1 MNKAAI
7 INQLEKK
14 CSKTLLTLLDDMFA
28 SCDDLFFDMASR
40 ATSNAEQ
47 NLYFESMREI
57 RVKTRA
63 ARTDYE
69 RGLIK
74 GFQLKAA
81 QDNESSQYE
90 STQTLQTNK
99 VAMELVDKED
109 VEQDVAISNM
119 STRARAVSKKH
130 LYELHSRLQQLY
142 DIAEVNKNNNPLDPG
157 ALSEL
162 FSKVIQNMGIDIKA
176 RIILLKQYERYII
189 NRLPELYKNTCKL
202 LEDAGIRFSEQR
214 KIKQHRSGSGPRQ
227 SSPLTQAF
235 NEDEL
240 PLLADN
246 AEANYRYGASPF
258 DELSQLLSNL
268 RSLPGQQ
275 QANQP
280 SLFSSGNGP
289 ALQNNELINLLNS
302 HIAADTSANLSGN
315 LGGHSQDYQQ
325 GHQQGRQPSNQETN
339 TIVDLRA
346 YIGQL
351 LARGMPKGQTHAV
364 QQVDEDVINLVAMF
378 FDFVLDDKNIPDNIK
393 AVVSRL
399 QMPILKIALK
409 DKRFFSDTEHPARN
423 FINEIARISIGI
435 DENDPQAE
443 ALLTQIEQWV
453 HEIQTTTDNI
463 EASFAES
470 LTALKSYHQKNEKR
484 ADLVQKRT
492 SEAAEGQAKRQV
504 ATLRSQ
510 QAIQDA
516 MDGKSLAALVS
527 EFIVKQWQQVLYVA
541 FVKEGEES
549 QTWLSHLQTMQDLI
563 WCSQPHQDE
572 KSQQRYKRIVEN
584 LFVRLAKALEQTT
597 LNSAQIT
604 EQTAQLKTLIEKIAN
619 PETDPADIIIE
630 TFQANTDDALQSLQ
644 QQKNWGDMTALER
657 QKVQFQALTYDFIE
671 QADAISLGTWLEFK
685 TPGNGA
691 IMRCKLAA
699 KLASSDSYV
708 FVNRLGF
715 KAIEKPRKEFAFD
728 LQRKR
733 ARLLRAGPLFERS
746 LHKVVSSLKSI
757 S

>member
-7 INQLEKK
+7 ITQLEKQ
-14 CSKTLLTLLDDMFA
+14 CSQTLLTLLDDMFA

-40 ATSNAEQ
+40 ATTNAEQ

-57 RVKTRA
+57 RVKARA

-69 RGLIK
+69 RDLIK
-74 GFQLKAA
+74 GFQLNTAQNNSAA
-81 QDNESSQYE
+81 QNGSSK
-90 STQTLQTNK
+90 TLSSNN

-109 VEQDVAISNM
+109 VEQNVAITNM
-119 STRARAVSKKH
+119 STRARAVSKQR
-130 LYELHSRLQQLY
+130 LFELHARLQNLY

-162 FSKVIQNMGIDIKA
+162 FSNVIQNMGIDIKA

-202 LEDAGIRFSEQR
+202 LEDKGVSFSEQR
-214 KIKQHRSGSGPRQ
+214 KIKQHRSDSTK

-235 NEDEL
+235 NEEEL

-246 AEANYRYGASPF
+246 AEASYRYGASHF

-268 RSLPGQQ
+268 RSLPVQQ

-289 ALQNNELINLLNS
+289 ALQNNELINLLNH
-302 HIAADTSANLSGN
+302 HISSDAASTMPAGQDAN
-315 LGGHSQDYQQ
+315 
-325 GHQQGRQPSNQETN
+325 TV
-339 TIVDLRA
+339 VDLRA

-409 DKRFFSDTEHPARN
+409 DKRFFSDTEHSARN

-453 HEIQTTTDNI
+453 HEIQNTTDNI
-463 EASFAES
+463 EATFTES
-470 LTALKSYHQKNEKR
+470 LKSLKAYHQKNEKR

-527 EFIVKQWQQVLYVA
+527 EFIVKQWQQVLYVT

-563 WCSQPHQDE
+563 WCSQQHQDE

-584 LFVRLAKALEQTT
+584 LFVRLASALQQTT
-597 LNSAQIT
+597 LNNAQIS
-604 EQTAQLKTLIEKIAN
+604 EQTDQLKTLIEKIAN
-619 PETDPADIIIE
+619 PETDPADIVIE
-630 TFQANTDDALQSLQ
+630 TFQANSDEALQSLQ
-644 QQKNWGDMTALER
+644 QQKSWREMTALER

-685 TPGNGA
+685 TSGNGA

-733 ARLLRAGPLFERS
+733 VRLLRSGPLFERS
-746 LHKVVSSLKSI
+746 LHKVVSSLKNLTP
-757 S
+757 

>member
-1 MNKAAI
+1 MNKAVI
-7 INQLEKK
+7 ITQLEKQ
-14 CSKTLLTLLDDMFA
+14 CSQTLLTLLDDMFA

-63 ARTDYE
+63 ARSDYKNA
-69 RGLIK
+69 LTK
-74 GFQLKAA
+74 GFQLNA
-81 QDNESSQYE
+81 
-90 STQTLQTNK
+90 TQKNHSAPLDSEQALQANK
-99 VAMELVDKED
+99 VTMELVDKED
-109 VEQDVAISNM
+109 VEQDVAITNM
-119 STRARAVSKKH
+119 STRARAVSKKR

-142 DIAEVNKNNNPLDPG
+142 DIAEVNKTNNPLDPG

-202 LEDAGIRFSEQR
+202 LEDAGIRFSEQQ
-214 KIKQHRSGSGPRQ
+214 KIKQQRSGSRQ

-246 AEANYRYGASPF
+246 TEANYRYGASPF
-258 DELSQLLSNL
+258 NELSQLLSNL

-289 ALQNNELINLLNS
+289 ALQNNELINLLNQ

-315 LGGHSQDYQQ
+315 PQ
-325 GHQQGRQPSNQETN
+325 SNQDAN

-409 DKRFFSDTEHPARN
+409 DKRFFSDTDHPARN

-435 DENDPQAE
+435 DETDPQAE
-443 ALLTQIEQWV
+443 TLLTQIEQWV
-453 HEIQTTTDNI
+453 QEIQTTTDNI
-463 EASFAES
+463 EAAFTES
-470 LTALKSYHQKNEKR
+470 LTALKAYHQKNEKR

-549 QTWLSHLQTMQDLI
+549 QSWLSHLQTMQDLI
-563 WCSQPHQDE
+563 WCSQPHKDE

-584 LFVRLAKALEQTT
+584 LFVRLASALEQTT
-597 LNSAQIT
+597 LNRSQIT
-604 EQTAQLKTLIEKIAN
+604 EQTEQLKTLIEKIAN
-619 PETDPADIIIE
+619 PKTDPTDIIIE
-630 TFQANTDDALQSLQ
+630 TFKADTDAALQSLQ
-644 QQKNWGDMTALER
+644 QQKSWGNMTALER

-746 LHKVVSSLKSI
+746 LHKVVSSLKSLT
-757 S
+757 

>member
-7 INQLEKK
+7 ITQLEKN
-14 CSKTLLTLLDDMFA
+14 CSQTLLTLLDDMFA

-40 ATSNAEQ
+40 ATTNSEQ

-63 ARTDYE
+63 ARSDYE
-69 RGLIK
+69 NGLVK
-74 GFQLKAA
+74 GFQLKATKKKHA
-81 QDNESSQYE
+81 AMSESAE
-90 STQTLQTNK
+90 ALQSNK
-99 VAMELVDKED
+99 VTMELVDKED

-119 STRARAVSKKH
+119 STRARAISKKR
-130 LYELHSRLQQLY
+130 LYELQSRLQQLY
-142 DIAEVNKNNNPLDPG
+142 DITEVNKNNNPLDPG
-157 ALSEL
+157 VLSDL
-162 FSKVIQNMGIDIKA
+162 FSKVIQSMGIDIKA

-214 KIKQHRSGSGPRQ
+214 KINKQSSGSRP
-227 SSPLTQAF
+227 SSPLTEAF
-235 NEDEL
+235 NEYEL
-240 PLLADN
+240 PLLSDN

-268 RSLPGQQ
+268 RGLPVQQ

-289 ALQNNELINLLNS
+289 ALQNNELINLLNH
-302 HIAADTSANLSGN
+302 HIASDTVSNLSGN
-315 LGGHSQDYQQ
+315 LSGKLSNTQD
-325 GHQQGRQPSNQETN
+325 PNN
-339 TIVDLRA
+339 IIDLRA

-378 FDFVLDDKNIPDNIK
+378 FDFVLDDKNIPNNIK

-409 DKRFFSDTEHPARN
+409 DKRFFSNTEHPARN

-435 DENDPQAE
+435 DENDPQADT
-443 ALLTQIEQWV
+443 LLTHIEQWV
-453 HEIQTTTDNI
+453 QEIQTTTDNI
-463 EASFAES
+463 EAAFSES
-470 LTALKSYHQKNEKR
+470 LSALKAYHQKNEKR

-549 QTWLSHLQTMQDLI
+549 QAWLSHLQTMQDLI

-584 LFVRLAKALEQTT
+584 LFVRLANALEQTT
-597 LNSAQIT
+597 LNSTQIT
-604 EQTAQLKTLIEKIAN
+604 EKTEQLKTLIEKIAN
-619 PETDPADIIIE
+619 PDTDTTDIIIE
-630 TFQANTDDALQSLQ
+630 TFQADSDEALQSLQ
-644 QQKNWGDMTALER
+644 QQKSWGNMTALER

-685 TPGNGA
+685 TPGTGA

-733 ARLLRAGPLFERS
+733 ARPLRAGPLFERS
-746 LHKVVSSLKSI
+746 LHKVVSSLKNLT
-757 S
+757 

>member
-7 INQLEKK
+7 ITQLEKN
-14 CSKTLLTLLDDMFA
+14 CSQTLLTLLDDMFA

-40 ATSNAEQ
+40 ATTNSEQ

-63 ARTDYE
+63 ARTDYKN
-69 RGLIK
+69 GLIK
-74 GFQLKAA
+74 GFQLNATKKNHAA
-81 QDNESSQYE
+81 PSESAQA
-90 STQTLQTNK
+90 LQTNK
-99 VAMELVDKED
+99 VTMELVDKED
-109 VEQDVAISNM
+109 VEQNVAISNM
-119 STRARAVSKKH
+119 STRARAISKKR
-130 LYELHSRLQQLY
+130 LYELQSRLQHLY
-142 DIAEVNKNNNPLDPG
+142 DITEVNKNNNPLDPG
-157 ALSEL
+157 VLSDL
-162 FSKVIQNMGIDIKA
+162 FSNVIQTMGIDIKA

-202 LEDAGIRFSEQR
+202 LEDAGISFSEQR
-214 KIKQHRSGSGPRQ
+214 KINKQSSGSRQ

-268 RSLPGQQ
+268 RGLPVQQ
-275 QANQP
+275 HANQP

-289 ALQNNELINLLNS
+289 ALQNNELINLLNH
-302 HIAADTSANLSGN
+302 HIATDTAFDSSANLSDN
-315 LGGHSQDYQQ
+315 QD
-325 GHQQGRQPSNQETN
+325 PNS
-339 TIVDLRA
+339 IIDLRA

-378 FDFVLDDKNIPDNIK
+378 FDFVLDDKHIPNNIK

-443 ALLTQIEQWV
+443 TLLTQIEQWV
-453 HEIQTTTDNI
+453 QEIQTTTENI
-463 EASFAES
+463 EAAFSESFN
-470 LTALKSYHQKNEKR
+470 ALKAYHQKNEKR

-527 EFIVKQWQQVLYVA
+527 EFIVKEWQQVLYVA

-563 WCSQPHQDE
+563 WCSQQHQDD

-584 LFVRLAKALEQTT
+584 LFIRLANALEQTT
-597 LNSAQIT
+597 LNSTQIT
-604 EQTAQLKTLIEKIAN
+604 EKTEQLKTLIEKIAN
-619 PETDPADIIIE
+619 PNDDTTDIIIK
-630 TFQANTDDALQSLQ
+630 TFQADTDEALQSLQ
-644 QQKNWGDMTALER
+644 QQKSWGNMTALER

-671 QADAISLGTWLEFK
+671 QADAVSLGTWLEFK

-746 LHKVVSSLKSI
+746 LHKVVSSLKNLT
-757 S
+757 

>member
-7 INQLEKK
+7 ISQLEKK
-14 CSKTLLTLLDDMFA
+14 CSQTLLTLLDDMFA

-63 ARTDYE
+63 ARNDYE
-69 RGLIK
+69 KGLIK
-74 GFQLKAA
+74 GFQLNATKKNHA
-81 QDNESSQYE
+81 SQFE
-90 STQTLQTNK
+90 STAATQTNK
-99 VAMELVDKED
+99 VTMELVDKED

-119 STRARAVSKKH
+119 STRARAVSKKR
-130 LYELHSRLQQLY
+130 LYELHLRLQQLY
-142 DIAEVNKNNNPLDPG
+142 DVAEVNKNNNPLDPG
-157 ALSEL
+157 VLSEL

-214 KIKQHRSGSGPRQ
+214 KTKQQRSGSGSRQ
-227 SSPLTQAF
+227 SSPLTQTF

-289 ALQNNELINLLNS
+289 ALQNNELINLLNQ
-302 HIAADTSANLSGN
+302 HITSDTSGDLSGK
-315 LGGHSQDYQQ
+315 LGGHSQD
-325 GHQQGRQPSNQETN
+325 HQQGNQYSNQETN
-339 TIVDLRA
+339 TIIDLRA

-435 DENDPQAE
+435 DESDPQADT
-443 ALLTQIEQWV
+443 LLLEIEQWV
-453 HEIQTTTDNI
+453 QKIQTTTDNI
-463 EASFAES
+463 EAAFTES
-470 LTALKSYHQKNEKR
+470 LIALKAYHQKNEKR

-527 EFIVKQWQQVLYVA
+527 EFIVKQWQQVLYVT

-597 LNSAQIT
+597 LNSTQIT
-604 EQTAQLKTLIEKIAN
+604 EQTEQLKTLIEKIAN
-619 PETDPADIIIE
+619 PKTDPEDIIIE
-630 TFQANTDDALQSLQ
+630 TFQADSDDALQSLQ
-644 QQKNWGDMTALER
+644 QQKSWGNMTALER

-733 ARLLRAGPLFERS
+733 ARLLRSGPLFERS
-746 LHKVVSSLKSI
+746 LHKVVTRLKNI
-757 S
+757 T

>member
-325 GHQQGRQPSNQETN
+325 GRQPSNQETN

-470 LTALKSYHQKNEKR
+470 LTALKAYHQKNEKR

-685 TPGNGA
+685 TSGNGA

>member
-7 INQLEKK
+7 IAQLEKQ
-14 CSKTLLTLLDDMFA
+14 CSQTLLTLLDDMFA

-40 ATSNAEQ
+40 ATTNAEQ

-57 RVKTRA
+57 RVKARA
-63 ARTDYE
+63 ARTDYK
-69 RGLIK
+69 RILIT
-74 GFQLKAA
+74 GFQLNEHQKNKAENSA
-81 QDNESSQYE
+81 FSNTLASNE
-90 STQTLQTNK
+90 TK
-99 VAMELVDKED
+99 IELVDKED
-109 VEQDVAISNM
+109 VEQDVAITNM
-119 STRARAVSKKH
+119 STRARAVSKQA
-130 LYELHSRLQQLY
+130 LFELHARLQNLY
-142 DIAEVNKNNNPLDPG
+142 DIEEVNKNNNPLDPG

-162 FSKVIQNMGIDIKA
+162 FANVIQNMGLDIKA

-202 LEDAGIRFSEQR
+202 LEDKGIRFNEQR
-214 KIKQHRSGSGPRQ
+214 KINKKRSRSNQHA
-227 SSPLTQAF
+227 PLTQAF
-235 NEDEL
+235 NEEDL

-246 AEANYRYGASPF
+246 MEASYRYGASPF

-268 RSLPGQQ
+268 RSLPVQQ

-289 ALQNNELINLLNS
+289 ALQNNELINLLNH
-302 HIAADTSANLSGN
+302 HISADAVGNMSAN
-315 LGGHSQDYQQ
+315 QDA
-325 GHQQGRQPSNQETN
+325 N

-378 FDFVLDDKNIPDNIK
+378 FDFVLDDENIPDNIK

-409 DKRFFSDTEHPARN
+409 DKRFFSDTEHAARN
-423 FINEIARISIGI
+423 FINEIARVSIGI
-435 DENDPQAE
+435 DENDPQAD

-453 HEIQTTTDNI
+453 HEIQTATDDV
-463 EASFAES
+463 EATFTES
-470 LTALKSYHQKNEKR
+470 LNALKEYHQKNEKR

-527 EFIVKQWQQVLYVA
+527 EFIVKQWQQVLYVT
-541 FVKEGEES
+541 FVKDGEES
-549 QTWLSHLQTMQDLI
+549 QSWLSHLQTMQDLI
-563 WCSQPHQDE
+563 WCSQQHHDE
-572 KSQQRYKRIVEN
+572 KSQQRYKRIVES
-584 LFVRLAKALEQTT
+584 LFSRLAKALEKTT
-597 LNSAQIT
+597 LNNAQIS
-604 EQTAQLKTLIEKIAN
+604 EQTDQLKTLIEKIAN
-619 PETDPADIIIE
+619 PKTDPTDIVIE
-630 TFQANTDDALQSLQ
+630 TFQANSDEALQSLQ
-644 QQKNWGDMTALER
+644 QQKSWREMTALER

-671 QADAISLGTWLEFK
+671 QADAIQLGTWLEFK
-685 TPGNGA
+685 TSGNGA

-699 KLASSDSYV
+699 KLTSSDSYV

-733 ARLLRAGPLFERS
+733 ARLLRAGPLFDRS
-746 LHKVVSSLKSI
+746 LHKVVSSLKNLTP
-757 S
+757 

>member
-7 INQLEKK
+7 ITQLEKN
-14 CSKTLLTLLDDMFA
+14 CSQTLLTFLDDMFA

-40 ATSNAEQ
+40 ATTNSEQ

-63 ARTDYE
+63 ARTDYKN
-69 RGLIK
+69 GLIK
-74 GFQLKAA
+74 GFQLNATKKNHAA
-81 QDNESSQYE
+81 SSEFAQA
-90 STQTLQTNK
+90 QQTNK
-99 VAMELVDKED
+99 VTMELVDKED
-109 VEQDVAISNM
+109 VEQNVAISNM
-119 STRARAVSKKH
+119 STRARAISKKR
-130 LYELHSRLQQLY
+130 LYELQSRLQHLY
-142 DIAEVNKNNNPLDPG
+142 DITEVNKNNNPLDPG
-157 ALSEL
+157 VLSDL
-162 FSKVIQNMGIDIKA
+162 FSNVIQTMGIDIKA

-202 LEDAGIRFSEQR
+202 LEDAGISFSEQR
-214 KIKQHRSGSGPRQ
+214 KINKQSSGSRQ

-268 RSLPGQQ
+268 RGLPVQQ
-275 QANQP
+275 HANQP

-289 ALQNNELINLLNS
+289 ALQNNELINLLNH
-302 HIAADTSANLSGN
+302 HIATDTAFDSSANLSDN
-315 LGGHSQDYQQ
+315 QD
-325 GHQQGRQPSNQETN
+325 PNS
-339 TIVDLRA
+339 IIDLRA

-378 FDFVLDDKNIPDNIK
+378 FDFVLDDKHIPNNIK

-443 ALLTQIEQWV
+443 TLLTQIEQWV
-453 HEIQTTTDNI
+453 QEIQTTTENI
-463 EASFAES
+463 EAAFSESFN
-470 LTALKSYHQKNEKR
+470 ALKAYHQKNEKR

-527 EFIVKQWQQVLYVA
+527 EFIVKEWQQVLYVA

-563 WCSQPHQDE
+563 WCSQQHQDD

-584 LFVRLAKALEQTT
+584 LFIRLANALEQTT
-597 LNSAQIT
+597 LNSTQIT
-604 EQTAQLKTLIEKIAN
+604 EKTEQLKTLIEKIAN
-619 PETDPADIIIE
+619 PNDDTTDIIIK
-630 TFQANTDDALQSLQ
+630 TFQADTDEALQSLQ
-644 QQKNWGDMTALER
+644 QQKSWGNMTALER

-671 QADAISLGTWLEFK
+671 QADAVSLGTWLEFK

-746 LHKVVSSLKSI
+746 LHKVVSSLKNLT
-757 S
+757 

>member
-7 INQLEKK
+7 ITQLEKQ
-14 CSKTLLTLLDDMFA
+14 CSQTLLTLLDDMFA

-40 ATSNAEQ
+40 ATTNAEQ

-57 RVKTRA
+57 RVKARA

-69 RGLIK
+69 RDLIK
-74 GFQLKAA
+74 GFQLNTAQKNSAA
-81 QDNESSQYE
+81 QNGSSN
-90 STQTLQTNK
+90 TLSSNN

-109 VEQDVAISNM
+109 VEQDVAITNM
-119 STRARAVSKKH
+119 STRARAVSKQR
-130 LYELHSRLQQLY
+130 LFELHARLQNLY

-162 FSKVIQNMGIDIKA
+162 FSNVIQNMGIDIKA

-202 LEDAGIRFSEQR
+202 LEDKGISFSEQR
-214 KIKQHRSGSGPRQ
+214 KVKKQHSNAAT

-235 NEDEL
+235 NEEGL

-246 AEANYRYGASPF
+246 AEASYRYGASPF

-268 RSLPGQQ
+268 RSLPVQQ

-289 ALQNNELINLLNS
+289 ALQNNELINLLNH
-302 HIAADTSANLSGN
+302 HISSDTASTMSAG
-315 LGGHSQDYQQ
+315 QDA
-325 GHQQGRQPSNQETN
+325 N
-339 TIVDLRA
+339 TVVDLRA

-409 DKRFFSDTEHPARN
+409 DKRFFSDTEHSARN

-443 ALLTQIEQWV
+443 DLLTQIEQWV
-453 HEIQTTTDNI
+453 HEIQNTTDNV
-463 EASFAES
+463 EATFTES
-470 LTALKSYHQKNEKR
+470 LKSLKAYHQKNEKR

-527 EFIVKQWQQVLYVA
+527 EFIVKQWQQVLYVT

-549 QTWLSHLQTMQDLI
+549 STWLSHLQTMQDLI
-563 WCSQPHQDE
+563 WCSQQHQDE
-572 KSQQRYKRIVEN
+572 KSRQRYKRIIEN
-584 LFVRLAKALEQTT
+584 LFVRLASALQQTT
-597 LNSAQIT
+597 LNNAQIS
-604 EQTAQLKTLIEKIAN
+604 EQTDQLKTLIEKIAN
-619 PETDPADIIIE
+619 PETDQSDIVIE
-630 TFQANTDDALQSLQ
+630 TFQANSDEALQSLQ
-644 QQKNWGDMTALER
+644 QQQKSWREMTALER

-685 TPGNGA
+685 TSGNGA

-733 ARLLRAGPLFERS
+733 ARLLRSGPLFERS

-757 S
+757 TP